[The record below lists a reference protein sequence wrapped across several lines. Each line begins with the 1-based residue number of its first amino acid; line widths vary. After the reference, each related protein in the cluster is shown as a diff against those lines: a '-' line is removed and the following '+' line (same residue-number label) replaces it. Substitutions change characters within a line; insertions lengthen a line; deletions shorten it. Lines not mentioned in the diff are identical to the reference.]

1 MQGAGWLLPCLTRI
15 LGLKSKRKG
24 KAGIFQ
30 IHCRIKGK
38 HEIMLKENSA
48 SIHILESI
56 KIQKKK
62 KSGNRFLFVCLFKVS
77 LEN

>member
-38 HEIMLKENSA
+38 HEIMLKENYA
-48 SIHILESI
+48 PIHILESI

-62 KSGNRFLFVCLFKVS
+62 IRKQVFFFFFLKFL
-77 LEN
+77 

>member
-1 MQGAGWLLPCLTRI
+1 MQGAGWLLLCLTRI
-15 LGLKSKRKG
+15 LGLKRKRKR

-38 HEIMLKENSA
+38 HEIMLKENYA

-56 KIQKKK
+56 NIQ
-62 KSGNRFLFVCLFKVS
+62 
-77 LEN
+77 